1 MYKKKIKRQKQSIWF
16 VSGSYDK
23 TSFIYDPVSETWSTG
38 PELSQ
43 ERFIFCSVA
52 LNEEKSRVLV
62 AGGRSNSSNG
72 DVTFLDTAWIYD
84 FDTQTH
90 AQTASMNQ
98 ARFRMGCAKAKL
110 SGKEVVVVAGGQN
123 DLNVILKTIEV
134 FDIATSAW

>member
-1 MYKKKIKRQKQSIWF
+1 MF
-16 VSGSYDK
+16 VSEIYDK

-43 ERFIFCSVA
+43 ERLTFCSVA
-52 LNEEKSRVLV
+52 INDEKSRVLV
-62 AGGRSNSSNG
+62 AGGLTNPTNG

-98 ARFRMGCAKAKL
+98 ARYRMGCAKANL
-110 SGKEVVVVAGGQN
+110 SGKEVVVVTGGQN
-123 DLNVILKTIEV
+123 NNVVILKTVEV
-134 FDIATSAW
+134 FDITTSTW